1 MHYFLFEVY
10 QKMTGKS
17 KVFEQTNERT
27 VVEET
32 ANKDLIYCQK
42 VLTLL
47 EHLEDN
53 KQKSEIFYGQFEKR
67 IIRKRRLKIFVLGI
81 LLLAVIVVGG
91 EFVHLSLGFLLF
103 LIIAL
108 MSLYIILMGVSLR
121 RFTNKS
127 IIEQVDK
134 KQRKILEIGTKKLE
148 VERKGFKRELASFD
162 RIPTKYQSVAALRH
176 LIRYFERGEA
186 QSLEEALYFLGMD
199 EKNRTFINSFDVF

>member
-1 MHYFLFEVY
+1 
-10 QKMTGKS
+10 MTGKS

-27 VVEET
+27 IVEET

-53 KQKSEIFYGQFEKR
+53 KQKSETFYGQFEKQ
-67 IIRKRRLKIFVLGI
+67 IIRRRRLKIFVLGI

-108 MSLYIILMGVSLR
+108 MSLYIILMGMSLR
-121 RFTNKS
+121 RFTKKS

-134 KQRKILEIGTKKLE
+134 KQRKTLEIGIKKLE
-148 VERKGFKRELASFD
+148 DERKGFKRELASFD
-162 RIPTKYQSVAALRH
+162 RIPTKYQSVTALHH

-199 EKNRTFINSFDVF
+199 EKNKTFINSSDVF